1 MTPDQFQYLD
11 YWNLMAE
18 RFALLVLGI
27 GGLMLL
33 IVIELALIAWKVWTR

>member
-1 MTPDQFQYLD
+1 MPPFEYVDF
-11 YWNLMAE
+11 WSLMAE
-18 RFALLVLGI
+18 RFALLLLSL